1 LWLTRGLHQGCGLS
15 PYLFN
20 IFINDIIGYI
30 DTEETRSPMI
40 KELRTSGFL
49 FVDDL
54 AVGLQ
59 KKIALVDQYCKNLNL
74 KCNLNKLKIVV
85 IKKREKLKAT
95 ERWRVN
101 GQNTE
106 VVDKFN
112 CIGVTLSCQL
122 FHMVVKVGHSH

>member
-1 LWLTRGLHQGCGLS
+1 MS

-54 AVGLQ
+54 AVATLTNYGLQ
-59 KKIALVDQYCKNLNL
+59 KKIALVDQYCRNLNL
-74 KCNLNKLKIVV
+74 KCNLNKLKIVD
-85 IKKREKLKAT
+85 KLS
-95 ERWRVN
+95 
-101 GQNTE
+101 Q
-106 VVDKFN
+106 
-112 CIGVTLSCQL
+112 
-122 FHMVVKVGHSH
+122 